1 MNMNQKVRIN
11 SNLQF
16 DDITEKDIIIFLD
29 RLKENHK
36 LGEFAEKCIRFCYE
50 NQDKIKGMGFNLNSY
65 DISECRQNY
74 FKYIETIVDRLRE
87 KVDKI
92 YDMAYKTYS
101 LNLIGKEIGAEEKAE
116 KFLGASFILEQQV
129 AEIEKTLGMDK
140 LQIWESNVDK
150 LSSIGERASEL
161 VEFTLTKYKDI
172 LTVPEVRKESER
184 ASVSQYNSIVDT
196 TNNAQMQDLENQLKI
211 MQQQI
216 KTLQASVRRDIN
228 IESVVSEAVSKKL
241 SNMNLSAVQT
251 NSYTEQNDSRNI
263 DVTSENKGNGSLS
276 AENTESIENKEVE
289 FSSDAELDMLKAFC
303 GM

>member
-1 MNMNQKVRIN
+1 MNQKVRIN

-228 IESVVSEAVSKKL
+228 IESVVSEAVSKQL